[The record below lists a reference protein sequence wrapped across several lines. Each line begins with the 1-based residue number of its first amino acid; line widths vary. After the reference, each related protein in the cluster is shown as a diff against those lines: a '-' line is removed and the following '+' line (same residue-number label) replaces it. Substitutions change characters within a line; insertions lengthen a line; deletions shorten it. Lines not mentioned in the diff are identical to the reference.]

1 MTAPSA
7 RLRITPE
14 SGHLFILTRREGL
27 ASRVGHDLRIEAT
40 RWSAQVTHNP
50 SNLSATTI
58 SATIEPDSLQ
68 TREGTG
74 GAGPLSDRDRS
85 EIDTNIRR
93 ILGSSP
99 LTFTSTRIV
108 PDGTNGTVEGELTL
122 NGVTRP
128 VRLEVTSDDGVH
140 YRAEATIVQSEYG
153 IRPYRAFLGAL
164 KLRDQI
170 EVQIDVDLDRVEH
183 TEPATGGAP
192 E

>member
-1 MTAPSA
+1 MAPVT
-7 RLRITPE
+7 RLRLTPD

-27 ASRVGHDLRIEAT
+27 AARVGHDLRIEAT
-40 RWSAQVTHNP
+40 RWYAQVTHNP
-50 SNLSATTI
+50 SDLSASTI
-58 SATIEPDSLQ
+58 SATIEPDSLK

-74 GAGPLSDRDRS
+74 GAGPLTDRDRA
-85 EIDTNIRR
+85 EIDANIRR
-93 ILGSSP
+93 VLGSSP

-108 PDGTNGTVEGELTL
+108 PDGANGTIEGELAL

-140 YRAEATIVQSEYG
+140 YRTRATVVQSEYG

-170 EVQIDVDLDRVEH
+170 EVQIEADLDRAERIG
-183 TEPATGGAP
+183 PAPGGAP

>member
-1 MTAPSA
+1 MTAPSD
-7 RLRITPE
+7 RLRLAPG
-14 SGHLFILTRREGL
+14 SGHLFILTRREGV
-27 ASRVGHDLRIEAT
+27 AARVGHDLKIEAT
-40 RWSAQVTHNP
+40 RWYAQVTHNP
-50 SNLSATTI
+50 SDLSATTI
-58 SATIEPDSLQ
+58 SATIEPDSLR

-74 GAGPLSDRDRS
+74 GAGPLTDRDRS

-128 VRLEVTSDDGVH
+128 VQLQVTSDDGLH

-153 IRPYRAFLGAL
+153 IKPYRAFLGAL

-170 EVQIDVDLDRVEH
+170 EVQIEVDLGRVEH
-183 TEPATGGAP
+183 IDPATGGAT